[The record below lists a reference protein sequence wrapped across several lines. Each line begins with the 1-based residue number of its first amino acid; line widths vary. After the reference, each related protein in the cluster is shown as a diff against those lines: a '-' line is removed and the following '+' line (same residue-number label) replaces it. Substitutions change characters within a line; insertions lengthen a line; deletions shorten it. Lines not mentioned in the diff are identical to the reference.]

1 MIVQVLSDVLI
12 DFCAVQGEVY
22 KVHQY
27 VYVRGE
33 DTPKGNAA
41 RDKDFWI
48 ARILQVR
55 AASPQHV
62 RRHLAGSRVKRVQ
75 SVKTGRNT
83 RSCVFRIEDYMLLSL
98 FVPKF
103 LEIEVSDLARRLR

>member
-1 MIVQVLSDVLI
+1 MEIW
-12 DFCAVQGEVY
+12 AVQGEVY

-55 AASPQHV
+55 ALSPQ
-62 RRHLAGSRVKRVQ
+62 RV
-75 SVKTGRNT
+75 
-83 RSCVFRIEDYMLLSL
+83 YAL
-98 FVPKF
+98 
-103 LEIEVSDLARRLR
+103 VSA